1 MPTPAPSPS
10 SNTELTRKQKVWALA
25 AVIPFLVSIGF
36 LGFALSQKTVM
47 VLAISWPALQIFGY
61 VGAINRSKGD
71 FSHPLWI
78 SQVMIHWIALVLIGT
93 IVFGGGA
100 A

>member
-1 MPTPAPSPS
+1 MTSPAPIA
-10 SNTELTRKQKVWALA
+10 ELTTKQKVWALA
-25 AVIPFLVSIGF
+25 AVIPFLLSIAF
-36 LGFALSQKTVM
+36 LGFALSQKAVM
-47 VLAISWPALQIFGY
+47 VLAIGWPALQIFGY
-61 VGAINRSKGD
+61 VGAINRAKGD

-93 IVFGGGA
+93 IMFGGGA